1 MNSSSHP
8 NLSKLRSLLRWF
20 DSEAT
25 YREELLSQQHIEW
38 LRVIPF
44 GLVHLA
50 CIAVFWVGWSPIAVG
65 SALAAY
71 SVRMFAITGFYHRY
85 FSHRTFSTSR
95 VAQFVFALIG
105 NSALQRGPLW
115 WAAHHRHHHRYS
127 DQPGDP
133 HSPHQHGFIWSHIL
147 WITSRENF
155 PTDLKVVRDLARFP
169 ELRFLNRFD
178 FLVPIVLAFFMY
190 FLGEKLSVYGTSGW
204 QMVIWGF
211 FISTIALFHATC
223 TINSLAHQFGSR
235 RFNTNEGS
243 RNNFWLA
250 LITFGEGWHNNHH
263 YYPGASRQG
272 FYWWEIDLTYWGL
285 KVLSWLGIIWNLRPV
300 PDRVYD
306 QANKQHT

>member
-1 MNSSSHP
+1 MH
-8 NLSKLRSLLRWF
+8 F
-20 DSEAT
+20 
-25 YREELLSQQHIEW
+25 
-38 LRVIPF
+38 
-44 GLVHLA
+44 
-50 CIAVFWVGWSPIAVG
+50 
-65 SALAAY
+65 
-71 SVRMFAITGFYHRY
+71 SVA
-85 FSHRTFSTSR
+85 
-95 VAQFVFALIG
+95 
-105 NSALQRGPLW
+105 LW

-133 HSPHQHGFIWSHIL
+133 HSPHQHGFVWSHVL

-155 PTDLKVVRDLARFP
+155 PTDLNAVRDLARFP

-178 FLVPIVLAFFMY
+178 FIVPVALGISMY
-190 FLGEKLSVYGTSGW
+190 FLGESLTAYGTSGW
-204 QMVIWGF
+204 QMVVWGF

-235 RFNTNEGS
+235 RFDTGEGS

-285 KVLSWLGIIWNLRPV
+285 KVLSWLGIIWNLHPCQNACTLEPASSLHSRVRESQTNRSSRQRYFRAYRSLSSTKIAVTSMYMKPV
-300 PDRVYD
+300 TILVDIRTPLTLNRW
-306 QANKQHT
+306 ANAMQSIPVSSFTTRKITRALHNC

>member
-1 MNSSSHP
+1 MNPLSHSVR
-8 NLSKLRSLLRWF
+8 SKLSSLLRWF

-25 YREELLSQQHIEW
+25 NREEFISQRRSEW

-44 GLVHLA
+44 GLVHLT
-50 CIAVFWVGWSPIAVG
+50 CFAVFWVGWSPVAIGV
-65 SALAAY
+65 ALAAY

-95 VAQFVFALIG
+95 AAQFIFALIG

-133 HSPHQHGFIWSHIL
+133 HSPHQHGFIWSHVL

-155 PTDLKVVRDLARFP
+155 PTDLNAVRDLARFP

-178 FLVPIVLAFFMY
+178 FIVPVALGIGMY
-190 FLGEKLSVYGTSGW
+190 FLGENLTAYGTNGW
-204 QMVIWGF
+204 QMVVWGF
-211 FISTIALFHATC
+211 FISTIVLFHATC

-235 RFNTNEGS
+235 RFNTSEGS

-300 PDRVYD
+300 PDRVYARASE
-306 QANKQHT
+306 QPA